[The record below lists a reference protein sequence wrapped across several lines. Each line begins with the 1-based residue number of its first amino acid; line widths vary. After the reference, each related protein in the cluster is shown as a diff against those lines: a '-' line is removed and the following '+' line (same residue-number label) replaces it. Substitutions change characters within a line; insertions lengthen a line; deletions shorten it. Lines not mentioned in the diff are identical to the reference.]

1 MIKFRGLNLP
11 KDDIECESFTV
22 ISIGFLLVCNKKYYQ
37 QVHFDHCASET
48 VNKQMRNYLDESLSE
63 DYIL

>member
-11 KDDIECESFTV
+11 KDDIEYESFTV

-37 QVHFDHCASET
+37 QVYFDNCTYET
-48 VNKQMRNYLDESLSE
+48 VNKQMTDYLDESLSE